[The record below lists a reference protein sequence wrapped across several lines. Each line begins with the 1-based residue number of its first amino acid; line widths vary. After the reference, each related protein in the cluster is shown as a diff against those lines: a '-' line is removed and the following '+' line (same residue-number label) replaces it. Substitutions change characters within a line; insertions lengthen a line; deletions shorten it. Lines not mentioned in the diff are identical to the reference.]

1 MTLNRKLSTII
12 SLLLI
17 LMFCLPYSYAIA
29 DGPVPV
35 ITKNPTSEAIAIG
48 GKTWFIAHA
57 DHATSMTW
65 GLVDANGNIYSL
77 ADAMA
82 MHPGLRLEAL
92 EGDTIA
98 VSNVP
103 LSVNGWG
110 VQATFYGAGGAVS
123 TSPAYIYVGDFL
135 NSYNSVIDQ
144 YRYAASLGADI
155 NAQITY
161 DLGISECVTY
171 SENIGYALKDLD
183 KNGIPELMIGGIN
196 YYWEDAPMV
205 YDLYTLNSMNQPV
218 QLCVSWPRSRNYL
231 LTDNRIMNEGSGGAS
246 SSGFILKKVNG
257 TRLEFQEGYWSSN
270 STDMSGLTMYHTTVE
285 NNGFFDIYDY
295 TMPSQ
300 QGFAIGEALK
310 AKAWMPQ
317 LTLIA

>member
-1 MTLNRKLSTII
+1 MIHRRNVLIFF
-12 SLLLI
+12 LLAVVFI
-17 LMFCLPYSYAIA
+17 QAFCPFAAA

-57 DHATSMTW
+57 DNANTMAW
-65 GLVDANGNIYSL
+65 ELVDPNGNIYSL

-82 MHPGLRLEAL
+82 MHPGLKLEAL

-103 LSVNGWG
+103 ASVNGWG
-110 VQATFYGAGGAVS
+110 VQATFYGQGGAVS

-135 NSYNSVIDQ
+135 NYYSSVIDK
-144 YRYAASLGADI
+144 YRYAASFRA
-155 NAQITY
+155 NFTSQIAS
-161 DLGISECVTY
+161 DLNISECVPY
-171 SENIGYALKDLD
+171 SEKLGYALKDLD
-183 KNGIPELMIGGIN
+183 KNGIPELIIGGMN
-196 YYWEDAPMV
+196 YYWDDAPML
-205 YDLYTLNSMNQPV
+205 YDLYTLNSFNQPV
-218 QLCVSWPRSRNYL
+218 QLCVSWARSRNYF
-231 LTDNRIMNEGSGGAS
+231 LTDNRIMNEGSNGAS

-257 TRLEFQEGYWSSN
+257 TSLEFQEGYWSSN